1 MWRIYL
7 TQFWLMVLCALAL
20 PWLIVTFRRP
30 GNTGLFM
37 YFYAV
42 VAQRI
47 SGIHIEL
54 QGSEGVLRE
63 PAIYVMNHQSSLDGM
78 PLGLLRIPRLAII
91 GKKEVAF
98 MPFIGWAFWL
108 AGNVLIDRADGR
120 KARGQL
126 DAGIAAI
133 RRRRVS
139 IAIFP
144 EGTRSK
150 EAGFL
155 PFKRGAFQMAIE
167 AGVPVVPVV
176 IESLKKVV
184 DKAAKKYGGVLRVRV
199 MPHLATAGL
208 TPKDA
213 PMLATRVQQLMQ
225 AEFDSWRSEPVSAG
239 SIPG

>member
-20 PWLIVTFRRP
+20 PGLIVTFRRP
-30 GNTGLFM
+30 GHTGLFM
-37 YFYAV
+37 YFYAL

-54 QGSEGVLRE
+54 LGSEGVLRE

-98 MPFIGWAFWL
+98 IPFIGWAFWL

-176 IESLKKVV
+176 IKSLKKVV

-199 MPHLATAGL
+199 MPHLETAGL

-225 AEFDSWRSEPVSAG
+225 AEFDSWRGEPISAG

>member
-7 TQFWLMVLCALAL
+7 TQAWLMLLCALAL
-20 PWLIVTFRRP
+20 PWLIITFRRP

-42 VAQRI
+42 VAQRL
-47 SGIHIEL
+47 SGIRLQLAGAEHI
-54 QGSEGVLRE
+54 LRE
-63 PAIYVMNHQSSLDGM
+63 PAIYVLNHQSSLDGM
-78 PLGLLRIPRLAII
+78 PLGILRIPRLAII

-98 MPFIGWAFWL
+98 IPFIGWAFWL
-108 AGNVLIDRADGR
+108 AGNVLIDRADGK

-126 DAGIAAI
+126 DAGVAAI
-133 RRRRVS
+133 KSRRVS

-150 EAGFL
+150 EVGFL

-176 IESLKKVV
+176 IESLKRVINP
-184 DKAAKKYGGVLRVRV
+184 AAKKYGGLLRVRV
-199 MPHLATAGL
+199 LAPLRTAGL
-208 TPKDA
+208 TPKDSPA
-213 PMLATRVQQLMQ
+213 LASKVQNLMQ
-225 AEFDSWRSEPVSAG
+225 AEFDSLQV
-239 SIPG
+239 

>member
-7 TQFWLMVLCALAL
+7 TQAWLMLLCALVL
-20 PWLIVTFRRP
+20 PWLVITYRRP
-30 GNTGLFM
+30 GNTSLFM

-42 VAQRI
+42 VAQRL
-47 SGIHIEL
+47 SGIRIQLSGAENIL
-54 QGSEGVLRE
+54 PE
-63 PAIYVMNHQSSLDGM
+63 PAIYVLNHQSSLDGI
-78 PLGLLRIPRLAII
+78 PLGALRIPRLAII

-98 MPFIGWAFWL
+98 IPFIGWAFWL
-108 AGNVLIDRADGR
+108 AGNVLIDRADGK

-126 DAGIAAI
+126 DAGVAAI
-133 RRRRVS
+133 KSRRVS

-150 EAGFL
+150 AEGFL

-176 IESLKKVV
+176 IESLKKVINPV
-184 DKAAKKYGGVLRVRV
+184 AKKYGGLLRVRALV
-199 MPHLATAGL
+199 PLQTKDL

-213 PMLATRVQQLMQ
+213 PALASKVQNLMQ
-225 AEFDSWRSEPVSAG
+225 AEFDSMQT
-239 SIPG
+239 